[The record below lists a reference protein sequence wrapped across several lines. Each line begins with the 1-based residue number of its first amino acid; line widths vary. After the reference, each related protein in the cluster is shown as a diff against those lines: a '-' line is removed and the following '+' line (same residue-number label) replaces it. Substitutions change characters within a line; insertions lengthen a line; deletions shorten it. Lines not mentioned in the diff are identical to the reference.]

1 MTHAWKKRYAFRLQ
15 EEDEE
20 LAIFLEQV
28 PNAQTSKVIREML
41 RFAYRQMKQDQQE
54 QKQFQE
60 LLKEI
65 RSLRESNDATFE
77 AIQTQ
82 ISQLSTGSPLTTE
95 NNESQEQDKDEQVP
109 DEKVK
114 ETAQAMLSSF
124 GLQD

>member
-15 EEDEE
+15 EEDKE
-20 LAIFLEQV
+20 LATFLEQV
-28 PNAQTSKVIREML
+28 PHAQTSKVIREML
-41 RFAYRQMKQDQQE
+41 RFAYRQMKQEQQE
-54 QKQFQE
+54 QKQFQQ

-65 RSLRESNDATFE
+65 RSLRESHDSSYE

-82 ISQLSTGSPLTTE
+82 LNKLNTTTSPLTEET
-95 NNESQEQDKDEQVP
+95 NKQQDEEPQVA